1 MCLGLPGEIVSIDG
15 KTAVIECWG
24 TKRDVQLDTIA
35 EIVRVG
41 DFVIEH
47 EGAIVRRIAPED
59 VDNTMALYEMV
70 LAEA

>member
-1 MCLGLPGEIVSIDG
+1 MGLGLPGEIVSIRG
-15 KTAVIECWG
+15 AMAVIECWG
-24 TKRDVQLDTIA
+24 TRRDIQLDSIA
-35 EIVRVG
+35 DVVRVG

-59 VDNTMALYEMV
+59 VHNTMSLYEMV

>member
-1 MCLGLPGEIVSIDG
+1 MGLGLPGEIVSIDG
-15 KTAVIECWG
+15 GTAVIECWG

-35 EIVRVG
+35 DLVRVG

-47 EGAIVRRIAPED
+47 EGSIVRRIAPED
-59 VDNTMALYEMV
+59 VNNTMALYEMV